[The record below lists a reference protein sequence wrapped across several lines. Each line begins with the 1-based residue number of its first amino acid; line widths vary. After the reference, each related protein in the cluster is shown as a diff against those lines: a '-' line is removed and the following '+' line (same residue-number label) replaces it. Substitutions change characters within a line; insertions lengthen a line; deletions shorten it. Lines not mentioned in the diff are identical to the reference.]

1 MSQTGNSTTN
11 TIELSVMQKN
21 HFIVISG
28 MSGSGKS
35 VALNA
40 LEDLGYYCIDNLPA
54 ILLSETA
61 GKLLATN
68 SQTSEENPK
77 TIKVAVSIDSRNK
90 EFLQGISKQLNM
102 LNQQVANQII
112 FLNADD
118 NTLIKRYSETRR
130 KHPLTNKDTSL
141 LEAIKLDRTMLSS
154 LQERADV
161 EISTTNHTPHQLR
174 SLMRD
179 YAATSDSAPITVLF
193 QSFGFKYGSP
203 NEVDFIFDVRC
214 LPNPY
219 WNETLREFT
228 GLDESVRKF
237 LEKHENVANMQY
249 DIQTF
254 IEKWLP
260 QFQSEN
266 RSYLNIGIG
275 CTGGKHRSVYIS
287 SKLAKYF
294 SQNRAIR
301 TQIRHRELNI

>member
-1 MSQTGNSTTN
+1 
-11 TIELSVMQKN
+11 MQKN

-61 GKLLATN
+61 EKLLATN
-68 SQTSEENPK
+68 SQASEENPK
-77 TIKVAVSIDSRNK
+77 TLKVAVSIDSRNK

-141 LEAIKLDRTMLSS
+141 LEAINLDRTMLSS

-294 SQNRAIR
+294 NQNRAIR

>member
-1 MSQTGNSTTN
+1 
-11 TIELSVMQKN
+11 MQKN

-40 LEDLGYYCIDNLPA
+40 LEDLGYYCVDNLPA

-61 GKLLATN
+61 EKLLATN
-68 SQTSEENPK
+68 SQASEENPK
-77 TIKVAVSIDSRNK
+77 TINVAVSIDSRNK

>member
-1 MSQTGNSTTN
+1 
-11 TIELSVMQKN
+11 MQKN

-61 GKLLATN
+61 EKLLATN
-68 SQTSEENPK
+68 RQANAENVK
-77 TIKVAVSIDSRNK
+77 TLKVAVSIDSRNK
-90 EFLQGISKQLNM
+90 EFLQGISKQLNI

-112 FLNADD
+112 FLDADN

-130 KHPLTNKDTSL
+130 KHPLTNKNTSL
-141 LEAIKLDRTMLSS
+141 LEAIKLDRSMLSS
-154 LQERADV
+154 LQERADI
-161 EISTTNHTPHQLR
+161 EINTTNHTPHQLR

-203 NEVDFIFDVRC
+203 SEVDFIFDVRC
-214 LPNPY
+214 LPNPF
-219 WNETLREFT
+219 WNETLREYT
-228 GLDESVRKF
+228 GLDQSVQNF
-237 LEKHENVANMQY
+237 LEGHESVANMQY

-287 SKLAKYF
+287 SKLAKHF
-294 SQNRAIR
+294 SQNLAIR

>member
-1 MSQTGNSTTN
+1 MH
-11 TIELSVMQKN
+11 KN

-61 GKLLATN
+61 EKLLAVN
-68 SQTSEENPK
+68 KQENEENTK
-77 TIKVAVSIDSRNK
+77 ILKVAVSIDSRNK
-90 EFLQGISKQLNM
+90 QFLQGVSKQLNM

-141 LEAIKLDRTMLSS
+141 LEAIKLDRSMLSS
-154 LQERADV
+154 LQERADI

-174 SLMRD
+174 GLMRD
-179 YAATSDSAPITVLF
+179 YAATSDSSPITVLF
-193 QSFGFKYGSP
+193 QSFGFKYGAP
-203 NEVDFIFDVRC
+203 NELDFIFDVRC

-219 WNETLREFT
+219 WNEALREYT
-228 GLDESVRKF
+228 GLDQPVRNF
-237 LEKHENVANMQY
+237 LAGHDNVANMQY
-249 DIQTF
+249 DIQVF

-260 QFQSEN
+260 QFQLEN

-294 SQNRAIR
+294 SKNQSIR

>member
-1 MSQTGNSTTN
+1 
-11 TIELSVMQKN
+11 MQKN

-61 GKLLATN
+61 EKLLATN
-68 SQTSEENPK
+68 SQASEENPK
-77 TIKVAVSIDSRNK
+77 TLKVAVSIDSRNK

-294 SQNRAIR
+294 NQNRAIR